1 MSLNANRHKKS
12 TNIYVESYNIPQK
25 NHAMFGYVTNRV
37 HTNATSQVLSF
48 IMFSDVI
55 VLSSLCCLGVVKI
68 VSQYKKNKFFPI
80 MKLFDAE
87 KEKMTSEHEIQLSSA
102 VSVGC
107 WLPLR
112 VMPYYLKSYFFVF
125 TPHFFFLACYIAQI
139 DVKNI
144 ILYGRY
150 CAYKEIF

>member
-1 MSLNANRHKKS
+1 
-12 TNIYVESYNIPQK
+12 
-25 NHAMFGYVTNRV
+25 
-37 HTNATSQVLSF
+37 
-48 IMFSDVI
+48 
-55 VLSSLCCLGVVKI
+55 
-68 VSQYKKNKFFPI
+68 

-125 TPHFFFLACYIAQI
+125 IPCFFFLSTLHCKCIYLNYNF
-139 DVKNI
+139 V
-144 ILYGRY
+144 
-150 CAYKEIF
+150 YKMLCL